1 MMQQKKGYSLGCSGE
16 KWNVGIDVAT
26 EMRRGKKKKIIA
38 QTSLKYFFLR
48 SPIRW
53 MPFHKFLAF
62 FFLLLFSVVDARKM
76 EWYNLKR

>member
-38 QTSLKYFFLR
+38 QTSLKYFLLR

-62 FFLLLFSVVDARKM
+62 FFFFFSLLWMLEKWSGII
-76 EWYNLKR
+76 